1 MKRLLAE
8 PLLHFLLIGALLFA
22 LFAYVGTEEGARDD
36 RIVVSAGMV
45 EHLSALFERT
55 WNRPPTRQ
63 ELEGL
68 IDDHVR
74 EEAAYREGM
83 GLGLDLD
90 DAIIRRRIR
99 QKMDF
104 IAEDLA
110 TRVEPGDEELRSFL
124 TEHADDFRIEGR
136 FSFRHVFLNPETR
149 GERLEEE
156 ARQLLGTLNA
166 EPRADAS
173 ERGDRI
179 LLDHAYPAASRD
191 EVGSLFGAPFADAV
205 ASLEAGSW
213 QGPIRSGYGMHLVIV
228 DERQAGRVPE
238 LDEVRGA
245 VEVEWDNARQIEVVE
260 AFYRE
265 LLGKFDVVIEW
276 PEEAEAKEPAR

>member
-191 EVGSLFGAPFADAV
+191 EV